1 MERDETKPNDL
12 IADADARSIGCETFP
27 SLSSQEDDIEAIEMK
42 SFDTADPST
51 LSNESN
57 TPRITN
63 EISRKDIELE
73 NKGNVSQKS
82 GELSEN
88 SNLSVNSLL
97 LPGKEEEVATNE
109 IPSDVTENDR
119 AASFHSLSVHTI
131 NSSPK
136 EGDTETEGK
145 KSFV

>member
-1 MERDETKPNDL
+1 MEQDETKSDDFSV
-12 IADADARSIGCETFP
+12 DASARPIGCETFP
-27 SLSSQEDDIEAIEMK
+27 CLPSKEDNIEGTETKSIDIMN
-42 SFDTADPST
+42 PST
-51 LSNESN
+51 ASNQSN
-57 TPRITN
+57 TTRITN
-63 EISRKDIELE
+63 EFSTNDIELE

-88 SNLSVNSLL
+88 SNLSVNLLL
-97 LPGKEEEVATNE
+97 LPGKEEELATNE